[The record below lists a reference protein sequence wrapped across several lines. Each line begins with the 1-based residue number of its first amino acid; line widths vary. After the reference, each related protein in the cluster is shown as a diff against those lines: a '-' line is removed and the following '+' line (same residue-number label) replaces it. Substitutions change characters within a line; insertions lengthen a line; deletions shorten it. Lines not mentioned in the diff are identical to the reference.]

1 MKNEPLLNEFA
12 DLRKKIEMR
21 ASNGIEIDVAD
32 EERFG
37 ILENTKLR
45 FDQIRNQIRKNA
57 QFKYE
62 TKEKGTNLAPK
73 R

>member
-1 MKNEPLLNEFA
+1 MKNEPLLNKFA

-37 ILENTKLR
+37 ILENTKQR
-45 FDQIRNQIRKNA
+45 FDQLRKEIRK
-57 QFKYE
+57 
-62 TKEKGTNLAPK
+62 T
-73 R
+73 RSI

>member
-21 ASNGIEIDVAD
+21 ASNGIKIDVAD
-32 EERFG
+32 QERFG

-45 FDQIRNQIRKNA
+45 FDQLRKEIG
-57 QFKYE
+57 K
-62 TKEKGTNLAPK
+62 T
-73 R
+73 RSI